1 MDVTLSKRN
10 LRLFLIIT
18 LLLVFGYGLWLVRS
32 GLYPFAIGLLLA
44 YLLNPGVVYLEK
56 KGLRR
61 VWAIVIIYIFIFGM
75 GLMVCIRFIPLMLKE
90 LENFAKEIPNM
101 AAIGQQLMESFQ
113 NHYQNS
119 SLPFSMRVAFDKA
132 LISIEMEVQTF
143 TTAVVE
149 GIINS
154 VSYFI
159 GLAISPVL
167 AFYLLHDWNEIK
179 AKLLLFLPGKWRYEI
194 ISVLR
199 DVDKVLNGI
208 IRGQLLIAL
217 TVGILVSTCLYL
229 LNVKF
234 ALLIGLL
241 AGVLDIIPYFG
252 AIIGA
257 TPAITLA
264 LLDSPVLALKV
275 GLLFIIIHQLEGTV
289 IGPKI
294 LGESVGLHPLSVIFF
309 VFVGGEIGGLAG
321 MLLGVPLA
329 AIIKVILL
337 HLYKMLV

>member
-1 MDVTLSKRN
+1 VTISKKNIRV
-10 LRLFLIIT
+10 LLILIIMM
-18 LLLVFGYGLWLVRS
+18 VFGYCLWLVRS
-32 GLYPFAIGLLLA
+32 GLYPFVIGLLLA
-44 YLLNPGVVYLEK
+44 YLLNPGVVYIEK
-56 KGLRR
+56 KGVKRI
-61 VWAIVIIYIFIFGM
+61 WAIIIIYVFLFGV
-75 GLMVCIRFIPLMLKE
+75 GSTVCTKFIPLILKE

-101 AAIGQQLMESFQ
+101 AAIGQQMLESFQ
-113 NHYQNS
+113 NQYQNS

-132 LISIEMEVQTF
+132 LISIEMELQTF
-143 TTAVVE
+143 TTAIVE

-159 GLAISPVL
+159 GIVISPVL
-167 AFYLLHDWNEIK
+167 AFYLLHDWYEIK
-179 AKLLLFLPGKWRYEI
+179 EKLLLFLPGKWRHEI
-194 ISVLR
+194 ISVVR

-208 IRGQLLIAL
+208 IRGQLMIAL
-217 TVGILVSTCLYL
+217 TVGILVSTGLYI

-257 TPAITLA
+257 TPAVTLA
-264 LLDSPVLALKV
+264 LLESPILAIKV

-329 AIIKVILL
+329 AIIKVILC
-337 HLYKMLV
+337 HLYKLLV